1 MAINSNNSNKKAKL
15 SAKGLDKIF
24 GQGINNL
31 IDEIEGSENLKESA
45 LEINIS
51 DIRPNPYQPRK
62 IFDENELKEL
72 AASIKKH
79 GLIQPIIVKKSIKGY
94 DLIAGERRTKAAKI
108 AGLDKIIA
116 IIVDFDDN
124 KMREVALIEN
134 IQRVDLTAIEEALAY
149 KELIELLSIT
159 QEQLAERVGKSRSH
173 VANTIR
179 LLSLPQKAQDY
190 VLTKKMSMG
199 HVKPLIVLIQDKKAV
214 DQILDQIIKN
224 NLSVRK
230 VEELVKN
237 YQEGKSTISAKIS
250 VNNNNNSKRS
260 VNEYLENKIMR
271 KLGTKVNIDENKF
284 TIKYNGVKD
293 LNRILEI
300 LGLLEE

>member
-1 MAINSNNSNKKAKL
+1 MAINSNNKKSKL

-45 LEINIS
+45 LEININ

-62 IFDENELKEL
+62 IFDENDLKEL
-72 AASIKKH
+72 ASSIKEH

-108 AGLDKIIA
+108 AGLDKIKA

-149 KELIELLSIT
+149 KELIDLLSIT
-159 QEQLAERVGKSRSH
+159 QEQLSERVGKSRSH

-179 LLSLPQKAQDY
+179 LLSLPKKVQDY

-199 HVKPLIVLIQDKKAV
+199 HVKPLIALIQDKKAV
-214 DQILDQIIKN
+214 DQILDQIIKD

-237 YQEGKSTISAKIS
+237 YQEGKPNVSAKIAT
-250 VNNNNNSKRS
+250 NNSNNIKRS
-260 VNEYLENKIMR
+260 VNEYLENKIML